1 MYTTEAKINAMIT
14 TTQDVEAMIKAV
26 SKSIDKYVGYKLG
39 FDNATDTAKDYLF
52 SGSGT
57 RDLFLGDY
65 FLESTSIEAD
75 EVVITPTKMP
85 LNADYFNWLKQSTPF
100 KAGLANIKILGAKK
114 GRYVVDWTTTANHTL
129 PEDITEACNK
139 IVIAEIKKADG
150 QVASSGIKSS
160 ETMGAYSVSF
170 DTSDKNLDASFVT
183 ATKIIDNYKAI
194 NIA

>member
-65 FLESTSIEAD
+65 FLENTSIEAD

-114 GRYVVDWTTTANHTL
+114 GRYVVDWATTANHTL

-139 IVIAEIKKADG
+139 IVIAEIKKASPSKG
-150 QVASSGIKSS
+150 VIRENFNPREIAISYEKGELLVYLFSP
-160 ETMGAYSVSF
+160 T
-170 DTSDKNLDASFVT
+170 KNIF
-183 ATKIIDNYKAI
+183 KAI
-194 NIA
+194 PII